1 MQFQIIAFGNGEILV
16 SVLNAIVMCLN
27 PDTGTLYTP
36 MIRVGMMV
44 AVLWTALYS
53 IWGDYLKIWGKA
65 LIPFVFI
72 PPLLFVPSARVN
84 IHDVVTNYQNDV
96 ENVPLGLAWLGHYVS
111 QFGYEIT
118 KQVDQVFAR
127 VDDLQ
132 YHKSGFLMASNLIQ
146 QAKTFHITNEDVAE
160 NMRNFVCQCVAYEAM
175 LGYKYTLEDLR
186 HSSDLWGMVSANPS
200 RIRSFVWREPHKQ
213 DEPANIP
220 EIISCKEGVNRLN
233 LIWAPELDRAKTVF
247 GAKLFSSSPSIDAKQ
262 EFIKYLP
269 LSHNFL
275 SGLSKS
281 ADQILKQQMMIH
293 SVVDGIEKK
302 STALG
307 NAPDFAVRRAYLQQ
321 RSTYETLG
329 GMASES
335 LMTMKAVLEAIVY
348 AAFIFIIPL
357 AVLPF
362 GVKILL
368 SWAQTLV
375 WLQMWAPLYAILNFI
390 MSMTAQSKSMGMMS
404 VSNREGITIASSVG
418 LTNLNA
424 DMAAMAGFLAMSIPF
439 LAIALVKGVGSF
451 VHMASHLG
459 NVSQGA
465 ASQAA
470 GEAVTGNYSF
480 GNVSEGNQQIANT
493 NMLSQSRAASYRAGA
508 FQFVDG
514 RTDTTTTADG
524 TPIVNI
530 GSSNLPVSPN
540 VSDTISSQ
548 ESDMATKA
556 YQTGLSKS
564 KSSTESLVESCRDLV
579 SLSDNLA
586 KSESLHDGMTQGVT
600 AEQSKAIHTAANLA
614 KGFEKDMQTSTG
626 KSASAEAG
634 VGGTFFGVTLG
645 GKASTTAS
653 EQDNLRKFEKFSEDK
668 QFQDAMREAVQASQ
682 NISHTT
688 SDEEAKRLSTDMS
701 GSYERSM
708 NERSEAQ
715 KSFNELD
722 AWNRQAMN
730 TRANAASINA
740 NYNQPFI
747 EWLAKQPADN
757 ATGHIGRDG
766 AALMIAKNP
775 GQAMAYGN
783 KFLAQEGLVPKAVL
797 HTSPDKMRAD
807 YQAERGH
814 QKYQATQGSLNTV
827 KQQGDAAFANHE
839 MPERGA
845 QFRGGVAQTADETRQ
860 GIDQVAFGV
869 SSTGSTIQQKVE
881 ADQGRSVTVKM
892 AEKVIEESRETG
904 RDMKNAWNGTSD
916 DLRKL
921 NGGEPQQK

>member
-1 MQFQIIAFGNGEILV
+1 MQFEIIAFGNGEILLG
-16 SVLNAIVMCLN
+16 VLNAIAMCLN
-27 PDTGTLYTP
+27 AETGTLYIP

-72 PPLLFVPSARVN
+72 PPLLFVPSTRV
-84 IHDVVTNYQNDV
+84 HVRDVVSNYHNDV
-96 ENVPLGLAWLGHYVS
+96 DHVPLGLAWLGHYVS

-118 KQVDQVFAR
+118 KQVDQVFSQ
-127 VDDLQ
+127 VDDLK

-146 QAKTFHITNEDVAE
+146 QAKTFHITNEDIAE

-186 HSSDLWGMVSANPS
+186 HSSDLWGLVSANPS
-200 RIRSFVWREPHKQ
+200 KIRSFVWREPHKK
-213 DEPANIP
+213 DEPANTP

-233 LIWAPELDRAKTVF
+233 VVWAPELDRAKTVF
-247 GAKLFSSSPSIDAKQ
+247 GGKLFASSPSLDARR

-269 LSHNFL
+269 LSYNFL

-302 STALG
+302 STSLG
-307 NAPDFAVRRAYLQQ
+307 NTPDFAVRRAYLQQ

-335 LMTMKAVLEAIVY
+335 LMSMKAVLEAIVY
-348 AAFIFIIPL
+348 AAFIFIVPL

-368 SWAQTLV
+368 SWAQTLI

-390 MSMTAQSKSMGMMS
+390 MSMTAQSKSMGMLS
-404 VSNREGITIASSVG
+404 VSNPEGITIASSVG

-424 DMAAMAGFLAMSIPF
+424 DMAAMTGFLAMSIPF

-480 GNVSEGNQQIANT
+480 GNISEGNQQIANT

-514 RTDTTTTADG
+514 RNDTTTLADG

-540 VSDTISSQ
+540 ISDTISAQ
-548 ESDMATKA
+548 ESVMATKA
-556 YQTGLSKS
+556 HQRGITQSE
-564 KSSTESLVESCRDLV
+564 SSLKNLAECCRDLV

-586 KSESLHDGMTQGVT
+586 KSESLHDGMTQGIT

-614 KGFEKDMQTSTG
+614 KGFEKDIQTSTN

-653 EQDNLRKFEKFSEDK
+653 EQDNLRELEKFSEDQ
-668 QFQDAMREAVQASQ
+668 QFQDAMREAMQASKS
-682 NISHTT
+682 ISHTV
-688 SDEEAKRLSTDMS
+688 SDENAKRLATDAS
-701 GSYERSM
+701 GSYEKSM
-708 NERSEAQ
+708 NERYEAQ
-715 KSFNELD
+715 KSFSESD
-722 AWNRQAMN
+722 AWNQQAMN

-747 EWLAKQPADN
+747 EWLARQPADN

-766 AALMIAKNP
+766 AALMIAKDP
-775 GQAMAYGN
+775 KQAMAYSN
-783 KFLAQEGLVPKAVL
+783 KFLAQEGLIPKAVL
-797 HTSPDKMRAD
+797 HTNPDKIKAG

-827 KQQGDAAFANHE
+827 KQQGDALFTNNV
-839 MPERGA
+839 PSQGT
-845 QFRGGVAQTADETRQ
+845 QFRSGISQTMNETHQGVTQ
-860 GIDQVAFGV
+860 G
-869 SSTGSTIQQKVE
+869 SSDISQESSTIQQKVKAE
-881 ADQGRSVTVKM
+881 QGRSVTVRMGK
-892 AEKVIEESRETG
+892 KVLEESRETVS
-904 RDMKNAWNGTSD
+904 DLKNAWNGTGD

-921 NGGEPQQK
+921 NHGEPQQK

>member
-1 MQFQIIAFGNGEILV
+1 MKFQIIAFGNGEILE

-27 PDTGTLYTP
+27 PETGTLYTP

-72 PPLLFVPSARVN
+72 PPLLFVPSTRVH
-84 IHDVVTNYQNDV
+84 IHDVVTNYRNDV

-111 QFGYEIT
+111 EFGYQIT

-127 VDDLQ
+127 VEDLQ

-146 QAKTFHITNEDVAE
+146 QAKTFHITNEDIAE

-186 HSSDLWGMVSANPS
+186 HSSDLWGLVSANPS
-200 RIRSFVWREPHKQ
+200 KIRSFVWRQPHKQ
-213 DEPANIP
+213 DEPANPP

-233 LIWAPELDRAKTVF
+233 QIWVPELDRAKTVF
-247 GAKLFSSSPSIDAKQ
+247 GGKLFASSPSLDARK

-269 LSHNFL
+269 LSYNFL

-302 STALG
+302 STSLG

-329 GMASES
+329 AMASES

-348 AAFIFIIPL
+348 ASFIFLVPL

-375 WLQMWAPLYAILNFI
+375 WLQMWAPLYAILDFI

-530 GSSNLPVSPN
+530 GSSNLPVIPN
-540 VSDTISSQ
+540 ISDTISAQ
-548 ESDMATKA
+548 ESAMATKT
-556 YQTGLSKS
+556 YQKGLSQSESSLKS
-564 KSSTESLVESCRDLV
+564 LAESCRSLV

-600 AEQSKAIHTAANLA
+600 AEQSKAIHKAAQLI
-614 KGFEKDMQTSTG
+614 KGFDKDHTMNTD

-634 VGGTFFGVTLG
+634 IGGTVFGITLG
-645 GKASTTAS
+645 AKTSTSAS
-653 EQDNLRKFEKFSEDK
+653 EQDSLRKFEKFSEDK
-668 QFQDAMREAVQASQ
+668 QVQDAMREAMQASQ

-688 SDEEAKRLSTDMS
+688 SDEEARRLSTDVS
-701 GSYERSM
+701 GSYEKSM
-708 NERSEAQ
+708 NERYEAQ
-715 KSFNELD
+715 KSFSESD

-740 NYNQPFI
+740 NYSQPFF

-766 AALMIAKNP
+766 AALMIARNP
-775 GQAMAYGN
+775 KQAMDYAN

-797 HTSPDKMRAD
+797 HTNPDKIKAD
-807 YQAERGH
+807 HQAERGH
-814 QKYQATQGSLNTV
+814 KKYQASQSSINNV
-827 KQQGDAAFANHE
+827 KQQGDTAFANHD
-839 MPERGA
+839 MPTRGA
-845 QFRGGVAQTADETRQ
+845 QFRGGVTQTTDETRQ
-860 GIDQVAFGV
+860 GIDQAASGIP
-869 SSTGSTIQQKVE
+869 STGSTIQQKVE
-881 ADQGRSVTVKM
+881 AEQGRSITVRM
-892 AEKVIEESRETG
+892 VEKVIDEGKEIVKDLGKIPTKTG
-904 RDMKNAWNGTSD
+904 DVLG
-916 DLRKL
+916 KL
-921 NGGEPQQK
+921 EPRNPQQR

>member
-1 MQFQIIAFGNGEILV
+1 MQFEIIAFGNGEILLG
-16 SVLNAIVMCLN
+16 VLNAIAMCLN
-27 PDTGTLYTP
+27 AETGTLYTP

-72 PPLLFVPSARVN
+72 PPLLFVPSTRV
-84 IHDVVTNYQNDV
+84 HVRDVVSNYHNDV
-96 ENVPLGLAWLGHYVS
+96 KHVPLGLAWLGHYVS

-118 KQVDQVFAR
+118 KQVDQVFSQ
-127 VDDLQ
+127 VDDLK

-146 QAKTFHITNEDVAE
+146 QAKTFHITNEDIAE

-186 HSSDLWGMVSANPS
+186 HSSDLWGLVSANPS
-200 RIRSFVWREPHKQ
+200 KIRSFVWREPHKK
-213 DEPANIP
+213 DEPANTP
-220 EIISCKEGVNRLN
+220 EIISCKEGVSRLN

-247 GAKLFSSSPSIDAKQ
+247 GGKLFASSPSFDARR

-269 LSHNFL
+269 LSYNFL

-302 STALG
+302 STSLG

-335 LMTMKAVLEAIVY
+335 LMSMKAVLEAIVY
-348 AAFIFIIPL
+348 AAFIFIVPL

-368 SWAQTLV
+368 SWAQTLI

-390 MSMTAQSKSMGMMS
+390 MSMTAQSKSMGMLS
-404 VSNREGITIASSVG
+404 VSNPEGITIASSVG
-418 LTNLNA
+418 ITNLNA
-424 DMAAMAGFLAMSIPF
+424 DMAAMAGLLAMSIPF

-480 GNVSEGNQQIANT
+480 GNISEGNQQIANT

-514 RTDTTTTADG
+514 RTDTTTLADG

-540 VSDTISSQ
+540 VSDTISAQ
-548 ESDMATKA
+548 ESVMATKA
-556 YQTGLSKS
+556 HQRGITQS
-564 KSSTESLVESCRDLV
+564 ENSLKNLAESCRYLV

-586 KSESLHDGMTQGVT
+586 KSESLHDGMTQGIT

-614 KGFEKDMQTSTG
+614 KGFEKDTQIGTG
-626 KSASAEAG
+626 KAASAEAG
-634 VGGTFFGVTLG
+634 VGGTFLGVSLG

-653 EQDNLRKFEKFSEDK
+653 EQDNLRKFEKFSEDQ
-668 QFQDAMREAVQASQ
+668 QFQDAMREAMQASK
-682 NISHTT
+682 NISHTV
-688 SDEEAKRLSTDMS
+688 SDENAKRLATDAS
-701 GSYERSM
+701 GSYEKSM
-708 NERSEAQ
+708 SERYEAQ
-715 KSFNELD
+715 KSFSESD
-722 AWNRQAMN
+722 AWNQQAMN

-747 EWLAKQPADN
+747 EWLARQPADN

-766 AALMIAKNP
+766 AALMIAKDP
-775 GQAMAYGN
+775 KQAMAYSN
-783 KFLAQEGLVPKAVL
+783 KFLAQEGLIPKAAL
-797 HTSPDKMRAD
+797 HTNPDKIKAN
-807 YQAERGH
+807 YHAERGH
-814 QKYQATQGSLNTV
+814 QKYLATQGSLNTV
-827 KQQGDAAFANHE
+827 KQQGDSLFASNVSSQ
-839 MPERGA
+839 GA
-845 QFRGGVAQTADETRQ
+845 QFRSGISQAVDEAHQ
-860 GIDQVAFGV
+860 GIAQGASGI
-869 SSTGSTIQQKVE
+869 SQESSTIQQKVE
-881 ADQGRSVTVKM
+881 AEQGRSVTVRMGKN
-892 AEKVIEESRETG
+892 VLEEGRETVS
-904 RDMKNAWNGTSD
+904 DLKDAWNGTGN
-916 DLRKL
+916 DLRKI
-921 NGGEPQQK
+921 NQGEPQQK

>member
-1 MQFQIIAFGNGEILV
+1 MKFEIIAFGNGEILV
-16 SVLNAIVMCLN
+16 GVLNAIAMCLN
-27 PDTGTLYTP
+27 AETGTLYTP

-72 PPLLFVPSARVN
+72 PPLLFVPSVKVHVRDAVSN
-84 IHDVVTNYQNDV
+84 YHDTVDH
-96 ENVPLGLAWLGHYVS
+96 VPLGLAWLGHYVS

-118 KQVDQVFAR
+118 KQVDQVFAN
-127 VDDLQ
+127 VDDLK

-146 QAKTFHITNEDVAE
+146 QAKTFHITNEDIAE

-186 HSSDLWGMVSANPS
+186 HTSDLWGLVSANPS
-200 RIRSFVWREPHKQ
+200 KIRSFVWREPHKK

-220 EIISCKEGVNRLN
+220 EIISCREGVSRLN

-247 GAKLFSSSPSIDAKQ
+247 GAKLFSSSPSLDAKQ

-269 LSHNFL
+269 LSYNFL

-302 STALG
+302 STSLG
-307 NAPDFAVRRAYLQQ
+307 NAPDFAVRRAYLHQ

-368 SWAQTLV
+368 SWAQTLI

-390 MSMTAQSKSMGMMS
+390 MSMTAQSKSMGMLS
-404 VSNREGITIASSVG
+404 VSNPEGITIASSVG
-418 LTNLNA
+418 LTNINA

-493 NMLSQSRAASYRAGA
+493 NMLSQSRAASYRAGSV
-508 FQFVDG
+508 QFVDG
-514 RTDTTTTADG
+514 RTDTTTMADG

-540 VSDTISSQ
+540 VSDTISAQ
-548 ESDMATKA
+548 ESAMATKA
-556 YQTGLSKS
+556 YQNGLNQSKT
-564 KSSTESLVESCRDLV
+564 STKSLVESCRDMV

-600 AEQSKAIHTAANLA
+600 AEQSKAVHTAANLA
-614 KGFEKDMQTSTG
+614 KGFEKDLQMSTG
-626 KSASAEAG
+626 KSASAEVG
-634 VGGTFFGVTLG
+634 VGGTFFGITLG
-645 GKASTTAS
+645 AKASTSAS

-682 NISHTT
+682 NISHTA
-688 SDEEAKRLSTDMS
+688 SDEEAKRLATDTS
-701 GSYERSM
+701 GSYEKSM
-708 NERSEAQ
+708 NERFEAQ
-715 KSFNELD
+715 KSFSESD

-766 AALMIAKNP
+766 AALMIAKDP
-775 GQAMAYGN
+775 KQAMAYGN

-797 HTSPDKMRAD
+797 HTNPDQIKAD
-807 YQAERGH
+807 YQAETRH
-814 QKYQATQGSLNTV
+814 QQYQVTRGSLNTV
-827 KQQGDAAFANHE
+827 KQQGEAAFANHD
-839 MPERGA
+839 MPARVA
-845 QFRGGVAQTADETRQ
+845 QFRGGAAQTANETRQ
-860 GIDQVAFGV
+860 GIDQVASGI
-869 SSTGSTIQQKVE
+869 SGTASTIQQNVE
-881 ADQGRSVTVKM
+881 AEQGRSVTVKM
-892 AEKVIEESRETG
+892 AEKVLEESR
-904 RDMKNAWNGTSD
+904 GTVSDLRNLGKGMGD

-921 NGGEPQQK
+921 NHGEPQQK

>member
-1 MQFQIIAFGNGEILV
+1 MQFEIIAFGNGEILLG
-16 SVLNAIVMCLN
+16 VLNAIAMCLN
-27 PDTGTLYTP
+27 AETGTLYTP
-36 MIRVGMMV
+36 LIRVGMMV

-72 PPLLFVPSARVN
+72 PPLLFVPSTRV
-84 IHDVVTNYQNDV
+84 HVRDVVSNYQDDV
-96 ENVPLGLAWLGHYVS
+96 DRVPLGLAWLGHYVS

-118 KQVDQVFAR
+118 KQVDQVFSQ
-127 VDDLQ
+127 VDDLK

-146 QAKTFHITNEDVAE
+146 QAKTFHIINEDIAE

-186 HSSDLWGMVSANPS
+186 HSSDLWGLVSANPS
-200 RIRSFVWREPHKQ
+200 KIRSFVWREPHKK
-213 DEPANIP
+213 DEPANTP
-220 EIISCKEGVNRLN
+220 EIISCKEGANRLS

-247 GAKLFSSSPSIDAKQ
+247 GGKLFASSPSLDARR

-269 LSHNFL
+269 LSYNFL

-302 STALG
+302 STSLG

-335 LMTMKAVLEAIVY
+335 LMSMKAVPEAIVY
-348 AAFIFIIPL
+348 AAFIFIVPL

-368 SWAQTLV
+368 SWAQTLI
-375 WLQMWAPLYAILNFI
+375 WLQIWAPLYAILNFI
-390 MSMTAQSKSMGMMS
+390 MSMTAQSKSIGMLS
-404 VSNREGITIASSVG
+404 VSNPEGITIASSVG
-418 LTNLNA
+418 ITNLNA

-480 GNVSEGNQQIANT
+480 GNISEGNQQIANT

-514 RTDTTTTADG
+514 RMDVTTMGDG

-540 VSDTISSQ
+540 ISDTISAQ
-548 ESDMATKA
+548 ESVMATKA
-556 YQTGLSKS
+556 HQRGITQSE
-564 KSSTESLVESCRDLV
+564 SSLKSLVESCRDLV
-579 SLSDNLA
+579 ILSDNLA

-614 KGFEKDMQTSTG
+614 KGFEKDTQIGTG
-626 KSASAEAG
+626 KAASAEAG
-634 VGGTFFGVTLG
+634 VGGTFLGVTLG

-653 EQDNLRKFEKFSEDK
+653 EQDNLRKFEKFSEDQ
-668 QFQDAMREAVQASQ
+668 QFQDAMREAMQASKS
-682 NISHTT
+682 ISHTV
-688 SDEEAKRLSTDMS
+688 SDENAKRLATDAS
-701 GSYERSM
+701 GSYEKSM
-708 NERSEAQ
+708 NQR
-715 KSFNELD
+715 
-722 AWNRQAMN
+722 
-730 TRANAASINA
+730 
-740 NYNQPFI
+740 Y
-747 EWLAKQPADN
+747 
-757 ATGHIGRDG
+757 
-766 AALMIAKNP
+766 
-775 GQAMAYGN
+775 
-783 KFLAQEGLVPKAVL
+783 
-797 HTSPDKMRAD
+797 
-807 YQAERGH
+807 
-814 QKYQATQGSLNTV
+814 
-827 KQQGDAAFANHE
+827 
-839 MPERGA
+839 
-845 QFRGGVAQTADETRQ
+845 
-860 GIDQVAFGV
+860 
-869 SSTGSTIQQKVE
+869 
-881 ADQGRSVTVKM
+881 
-892 AEKVIEESRETG
+892 
-904 RDMKNAWNGTSD
+904 
-916 DLRKL
+916 
-921 NGGEPQQK
+921 